1 MSSEAHAFSSQGISA
16 VVFVEDS
23 ISLTGCRYTRRVTKE
38 RLVLMRARTVSA
50 VVAACDFALGVAYR
64 DYPPLAVLYVL
75 AGLLFLVAGSLTRSS
90 RRAFLAVGAAQW
102 MALAVL
108 GFALGQT
115 GRAVGSFVFGAVIVL
130 AMFFPSRGRPTP
142 TGEEDLDTG
151 DPSSHPP
158 MQR

>member
-1 MSSEAHAFSSQGISA
+1 
-16 VVFVEDS
+16 
-23 ISLTGCRYTRRVTKE
+23 
-38 RLVLMRARTVSA
+38 MRAKAVST

-64 DYPPLAVLYVL
+64 DYPPLTVLYVL
-75 AGLLFLVAGSLTRSS
+75 AGILFLVAGSLTRWA

-115 GRAVGSFVFGAVIVL
+115 GRAVGSFVFGAVIGL

-142 TGEEDLDTG
+142 DGEEDLDSG
-151 DPSSHPP
+151 DSSSHPP

>member
-1 MSSEAHAFSSQGISA
+1 M
-16 VVFVEDS
+16 
-23 ISLTGCRYTRRVTKE
+23 
-38 RLVLMRARTVSA
+38 LMRARAVSA
-50 VVAACDFALGVAYR
+50 VVAACDFVLAVVYR
-64 DYPPLAVLYVL
+64 DYPPLAVLYLL
-75 AGLLFLVAGSLTRSS
+75 AGVLFLVVGSLTRWSG
-90 RRAFLAVGAAQW
+90 RAFLAVGAAQW

-115 GRAVGSFVFGAVIVL
+115 GRAVGSFVFGVVIVL

-142 TGEEDLDTG
+142 TGEEDLDSG